1 MCARRRG
8 QQGSQPTTCCVIRPV
23 SSDRG
28 PGFEAPLASL
38 AAVSADIAGARAGF
52 EGGVEDANCN
62 KGVGVCCMGVEFGAV

>member
-52 EGGVEDANCN
+52 FGYPLALAAAAL
-62 KGVGVCCMGVEFGAV
+62 VGLLPPPGSTGP